1 MSPFVVLTVVLES
14 GERLPCLV
22 DRTTWIPVR
31 VGTRWA
37 VRYRRYRV
45 QSSTLESNLRVL
57 GRIYEWA
64 ERIGGLDLDDY
75 LTSGSSLN
83 ARQIESMVLY
93 FRTRGQGTETVV
105 GSDPGALD
113 HHLSIAENFLK
124 WALDSDNRG
133 GVRTLTLEQLSAQR
147 AHLEQVFRSL
157 RTGTKQSQRIQ
168 PLSDQELASL
178 RRTLAPKTESG
189 ADWVFPR
196 GVFYRH
202 AQLRNWLMVE
212 TALELGL
219 RRGELLKLRLDSIP
233 RGSDDGLQI
242 LRRPDDPHD
251 SRQREPAVK
260 TAERVVPVSRSL
272 LSLFRAYLISK
283 PPLGRVT
290 GKTPYLFVTGTG
302 APLSVKAS
310 DDIMRAIARH
320 SGIVPMSWHRLR
332 HTWAERVA
340 EVLAEQ
346 PNGMDKPNYLGG
358 WTNPQSSK
366 RYIQNTI
373 AKQASDAMRSYQ
385 SRLYKEGSSR

>member
-1 MSPFVVLTVVLES
+1 MSPHVVLTVVLES

-22 DRTTWIPVR
+22 DRATWTPVR

-37 VRYRRYRV
+37 VRYRRHRV

-57 GRIYEWA
+57 GRIYDWA
-64 ERIGGLDLDDY
+64 GRIGGLDLDDH
-75 LTSGSSLN
+75 LTSGNSLN

-93 FRTRGQGTETVV
+93 FRTRGQDAETVV

-113 HHLSIAENFLK
+113 HHLSVAENFLK

-133 GVRTLTLEQLSAQR
+133 GARTLTLDELSAQR
-147 AHLEQVFRSL
+147 AHMEQVFRSL
-157 RTGTKQSQRIQ
+157 RTGTKPSRRIQ
-168 PLSDQELASL
+168 PLSEQELASL
-178 RRTLAPKTESG
+178 RRVLAPKTG
-189 ADWVFPR
+189 CGRDWVFPK

-202 AQLRNWLMVE
+202 AQLRNWLIVE
-212 TALELGL
+212 TGLELGL

-233 RGSDDGLQI
+233 RGNDDGLRV

-272 LSLFRAYLISK
+272 LSLFRAYLVSK

-302 APLSVKAS
+302 APLSMKAA
-310 DDIMRAIARH
+310 DDIMRTIGRH
-320 SGIVPMSWHRLR
+320 SGVTPLSWHRLR
-332 HTWAERVA
+332 HTWAERMA
-340 EVLAEQ
+340 EVFAEQ
-346 PNGMDKPNYLGG
+346 ANGMDKLVYLGG
-358 WTNPQSSK
+358 WTNPQSPK
-366 RYIQNTI
+366 RYTQNAI
-373 AKQASDAMRSYQ
+373 ARQASEAMRSYH
-385 SRLYKEGSSR
+385 SRLYSEDS